1 MHKIK
6 LNNDYNEEMILKIRY
21 KFMFYIIYI
30 D

>member
-21 KFMFYIIYI
+21 RFMFYTNLY
-30 D
+30 